1 LIHLKPGAA
10 GSAKMMHPPKGKAMK
25 ARIFLAAALAAA
37 SLGSFAATAP
47 APQGATL
54 AGEVLEA
61 KNVEGYTYLRL
72 KTATGETWA
81 AVPTV
86 AVKPGERVTLTDPMV
101 MENFES
107 KALKRRFDRI
117 VFASVAGT
125 DTVAAA
131 ADAAHAAAPKAAAA
145 PVGKVAKATGAD
157 AKTVAE
163 VVNGKAALKDKSVSV
178 RGQVVKVNSGILGK
192 NWLHLQDGSGKAA
205 DGSDDL
211 IVTTTDRAA
220 VGDVVTVS
228 GTVRTDVNVGSG
240 YAYAVLVENAK
251 VSK

>member
-1 LIHLKPGAA
+1 
-10 GSAKMMHPPKGKAMK
+10 MK

-37 SLGSFAATAP
+37 SLASVAATVAS
-47 APQGATL
+47 PQASTL
-54 AGEVLEA
+54 TGEVLEA
-61 KNVEGYTYLRL
+61 KSVEGYTYLRL
-72 KTATGETWA
+72 KTANGEMWA

-86 AVKPGERVTLTDPMV
+86 AVKPGERVTLADPMV
-101 MENFES
+101 KENFES
-107 KALKRRFDRI
+107 KSLKRRFDRI
-117 VFASVAGT
+117 VFASVASNE
-125 DTVAAA
+125 AAA
-131 ADAAHAAAPKAAAA
+131 AAPAAAPHGTAPQAAPA

-163 VVNGKAALKDKSVSV
+163 VVAGKSSLKDKSVTV

-211 IVTTTDRAA
+211 IVTTTDAAA
-220 VGDVVTVS
+220 VGDVVTIA

-251 VSK
+251 VKK

>member
-1 LIHLKPGAA
+1 
-10 GSAKMMHPPKGKAMK
+10 MK

-37 SLGSFAATAP
+37 SLASVAATVAS
-47 APQGATL
+47 PQASTL
-54 AGEVLEA
+54 TGEVLEA
-61 KNVEGYTYLRL
+61 KSVEGYTYLRL
-72 KTATGETWA
+72 KTANGEMWA

-86 AVKPGERVTLTDPMV
+86 AVKPGERVTLADPMV

-107 KALKRRFDRI
+107 KSLKRRFDRI
-117 VFASVAGT
+117 VFASVASNEAAGT
-125 DTVAAA
+125 SAP
-131 ADAAHAAAPKAAAA
+131 AAAPHGTAPQAAPA
-145 PVGKVAKATGAD
+145 PVGKVAKATSAD

-163 VVNGKAALKDKSVSV
+163 VVAGKSSLKDKSVTV

-211 IVTTTDRAA
+211 IVTTTDAAA
-220 VGDVVTVS
+220 VGDVVTIA

-240 YAYAVLVENAK
+240 YAYAVLVETAK
-251 VSK
+251 VRK